1 MDGSAVK
8 GRVLVLNTAFLG
20 DVALTT
26 PLFSLLAGDGWTVD
40 ALVVPAS
47 APLLEGHPHLDR
59 VIVYDKRGE
68 PGLRKLLSLG
78 RGLRGRYDAVLVP
91 HRSARSAILAWLTR
105 APVRV
110 GYRPPKRPY
119 TPPFTNR
126 RLRPKFTLWRFLYTH
141 RVDYVLGRYEAR
153 RVCDLAKIL
162 GLAVEGEP
170 AGMLAVSNR
179 DSREVAG
186 RLEGVG
192 RPMVVLF
199 PGSAW
204 GGKRYPQE
212 SFALVGL
219 RLAEAAHA
227 GIVVCGGP
235 GEQELCDEVAG
246 KIPGALRLTDLTP
259 GGWKA
264 LVRAADLVVTNDSA
278 PLHVAAALGTPV
290 VAIYGPTTPVFGFR
304 PPEKH
309 PQRLLFHGRLE
320 CQPCRLNP
328 PRVCPLKHHRCLLE
342 LEPDRIVEAC
352 LSLLKGVGP

>member
-26 PLFSLLAGDGWTVD
+26 PLFALLAGDGWTVD

-141 RVDYVLGRYEAR
+141 RVEYVLGRYEAR

-170 AGMLAVSNR
+170 AGTLTVSDR

-192 RPMVVLF
+192 RPLAVLF

-204 GGKRYPQE
+204 GGKRYPQK
-212 SFALVGL
+212 SFALVGR
-219 RLAEAAHA
+219 RLTEAHT

-235 GEQELCDEVAG
+235 GEADLCAEVSAQ
-246 KIPGALRLTDLTP
+246 IPGALRLTDLTP

-290 VAIYGPTTPVFGFR
+290 VAIYGPTTPAFGFR

-328 PRVCPLKHHRCLLE
+328 PRVCPLGHHRCLSELDPERVVAACLE
-342 LEPDRIVEAC
+342 L
-352 LSLLKGVGP
+352 LGGGK